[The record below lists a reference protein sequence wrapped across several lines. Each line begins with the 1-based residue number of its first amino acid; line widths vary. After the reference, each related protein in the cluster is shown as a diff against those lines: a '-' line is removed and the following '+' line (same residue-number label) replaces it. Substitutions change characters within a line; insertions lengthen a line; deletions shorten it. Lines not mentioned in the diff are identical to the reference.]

1 MRHKP
6 KCHGQHQ
13 GHCRNDPAEK
23 VDKFVTGHDLVI
35 TGEPQDHDKEHTSQN
50 NSIYQCFQCNPVSTA
65 LDIKQRCHSIMV
77 KHRIQQCDDQKT
89 WNCQEKVDLQD
100 LSHSVQPHGICS
112 SSHKRHCQI
121 NRMLDKHGKPQH
133 HGKIKEIQNGM
144 ASGEGISHNT
154 DPPHPCQDYR
164 YNAILQYP
172 RLPAYT
178 WNIRNLD
185 TSH

>member
-1 MRHKP
+1 MIKSTHPRTIP
-6 KCHGQHQ
+6 YT
-13 GHCRNDPAEK
+13 NASS
-23 VDKFVTGHDLVI
+23 VTQFPLL
-35 TGEPQDHDKEHTSQN
+35 
-50 NSIYQCFQCNPVSTA
+50 SI
-65 LDIKQRCHSIMV
+65 IKQRCHSIMV

-154 DPPHPCQDYR
+154 DPPHPMPR
-164 YNAILQYP
+164 LQGITPFYGIP
-172 RLPAYT
+172 GLPAYT
-178 WNIRNLD
+178 WSIHKFGYQPLTTVHPSGVLATVKFIQIVD
-185 TSH
+185 T